1 MAYADEKA
9 SVDAKILQVQ
19 RYIDWIEGVNSNTF
33 GPNGET
39 DAEALAH
46 TTTTTGGGDAY
57 FAWWRTQY
65 PTADETTTG
74 SSTRAT
80 SLVRGV
86 YKVWKDWSDNGEDV
100 SAQEGAEALTRL
112 KTDLASLQA
121 DSDNLQDNIDN
132 DAPDIAL

>member
-9 SVDAKILQVQ
+9 SVDEKILGIQGA
-19 RYIDWIEGVNSNTF
+19 IDWIEGVNSNTF
-33 GPNGET
+33 GPNGDT

-57 FAWWRTQY
+57 FAWWRTQF

-74 SSTRAT
+74 GSTRAT

-86 YKVWKDWSDNGEDV
+86 YKVWKNWSDNGEDV
-100 SAQEGAEALTRL
+100 AAQEGAAALTKL
-112 KTDLASLQA
+112 KADLAVYQA

>member
-9 SVDAKILQVQ
+9 SVDIKILKIQ

-33 GPNGET
+33 GPNEAT

-57 FAWWRTQY
+57 YAWWRTQY
-65 PTADETTTG
+65 PTADENTTG
-74 SSTRAT
+74 DTTRAT
-80 SLVRGV
+80 ALVRAV
-86 YKVWKDWSDNGEDV
+86 YAAWKDWDDNGSDV
-100 SAQEGAEALTRL
+100 ATQEGAVALAKL
-112 KTDLASLQA
+112 KSDLVTYQA

-132 DAPDIAL
+132 DAPSIAL